1 MTPDRPAPAS
11 PFRFPVPAFPS
22 APLCPVP
29 PGRFISAADGPEK
42 AFSPARAGQTDP
54 VSGHR
59 QIRPENTGQPACKTR
74 HSPPDSGP
82 IRAFSRHFAP
92 TPLRQF
98 VKTVSS
104 MLLFSHRLK
113 YPLEGVVCTSHCAC
127 VASQH
132 PGHPVWLVLMNET
145 HVWFLPCLGLF
156 HFNYLEK
163 DFR

>member
-1 MTPDRPAPAS
+1 MA
-11 PFRFPVPAFPS
+11 
-22 APLCPVP
+22 
-29 PGRFISAADGPEK
+29 
-42 AFSPARAGQTDP
+42 
-54 VSGHR
+54 
-59 QIRPENTGQPACKTR
+59 ENK
-74 HSPPDSGP
+74 
-82 IRAFSRHFAP
+82 
-92 TPLRQF
+92 
-98 VKTVSS
+98 
-104 MLLFSHRLK
+104 K